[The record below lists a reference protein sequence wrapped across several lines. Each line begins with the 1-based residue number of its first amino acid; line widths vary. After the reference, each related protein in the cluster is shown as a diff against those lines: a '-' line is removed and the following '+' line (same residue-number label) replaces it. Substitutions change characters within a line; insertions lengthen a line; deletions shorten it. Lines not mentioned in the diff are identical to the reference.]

1 MNMLGN
7 NTAQNIIFWYYKIKI
22 NCFVNRYKISS
33 YFFEQPLHVSHNQ
46 ILFLN
51 LGLLLSII
59 QSNLLP
65 RRSERTWYVV
75 IDLPLLINFL
85 VLLIPGISNP
95 IWIRRYQVPWPK
107 KQSIFKYDHLRK
119 VWILSPLCL
128 DVLICFSMEFFYY
141 SRYYVTVGIII

>member
-7 NTAQNIIFWYYKIKI
+7 NTAQNIIFWYHKI
-22 NCFVNRYKISS
+22 NCL
-33 YFFEQPLHVSHNQ
+33 PLTSLNNLYVHVSHNQ
-46 ILFLN
+46 ILFIHN

-85 VLLIPGISNP
+85 VLLIQVLVTQYGSEGT
-95 IWIRRYQVPWPK
+95 RYLDPRNKV
-107 KQSIFKYDHLRK
+107 SFKYDHLRK
-119 VWILSPLCL
+119 VWIRSPLCL
-128 DVLICFSMEFFYY
+128 DCTDLFLY
-141 SRYYVTVGIII
+141 GIFLLL